1 LLLTEDMKYQLSE
14 LFNRLSTVEQQIV
27 IEMSKSDQPVN
38 REHLR
43 ESLSLSSMELIN
55 GLQSLRRRY
64 LLTTIEGDK
73 TLFNLSPIFREYVKM
88 NP

>member
-1 LLLTEDMKYQLSE
+1 
-14 LFNRLSTVEQQIV
+14 
-27 IEMSKSDQPVN
+27 
-38 REHLR
+38 
-43 ESLSLSSMELIN
+43 MELVN